1 MGEWPQLEVAESD
14 NANTKRQVGARQVCE
29 GSEVRESLGVE
40 GRGLDPG
47 RWDRAKAGRDQ
58 RGKWEKE
65 ILSGCLAA
73 DDVCRL

>member
-14 NANTKRQVGARQVCE
+14 NANTKREVGARQVCE

-47 RWDRAKAGRDQ
+47 R
-58 RGKWEKE
+58 
-65 ILSGCLAA
+65 
-73 DDVCRL
+73 